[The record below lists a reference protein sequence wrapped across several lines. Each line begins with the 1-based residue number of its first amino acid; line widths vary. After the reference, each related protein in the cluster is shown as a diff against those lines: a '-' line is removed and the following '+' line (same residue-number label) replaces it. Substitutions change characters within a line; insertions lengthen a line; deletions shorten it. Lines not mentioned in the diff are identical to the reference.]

1 MCDFSWSFY
10 SDEFRVNGWTLE
22 EPLVPSAAPPA
33 FTKPYI
39 ASMIC
44 FESLGDGGD
53 RSLPK
58 APSSTLF

>member
-10 SDEFRVNGWTLE
+10 SDELCVNGGALD

-53 RSLPK
+53 RSVAK
-58 APSSTLF
+58 APSSTLL